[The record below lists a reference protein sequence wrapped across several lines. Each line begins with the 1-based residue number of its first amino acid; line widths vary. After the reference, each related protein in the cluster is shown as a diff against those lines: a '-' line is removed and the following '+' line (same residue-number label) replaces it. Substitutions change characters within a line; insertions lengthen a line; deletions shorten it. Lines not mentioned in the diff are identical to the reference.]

1 MSVTVFYPRID
12 TTDTSSTAETTLAAQ
27 AATALEESHSAA
39 APVKKVFVTT
49 QGCQMNVY
57 DSDKMLDVLGDSHGM
72 QVTHDIDEA
81 VKVGQRISILN
92 GWRLVQTGTP
102 NELRDSPAD
111 DYVAQFMS
119 AKH

>member
-1 MSVTVFYPRID
+1 MSVTVFDPRID

-57 DSDKMLDVLGDSHGM
+57 DSDKMLDVLGGIRPSSLSLM
-72 QVTHDIDEA
+72 
-81 VKVGQRISILN
+81 ISM
-92 GWRLVQTGTP
+92 RLMC
-102 NELRDSPAD
+102 S
-111 DYVAQFMS
+111 
-119 AKH
+119 